1 MGEFC
6 RCILRDSAPDHV
18 AIVKEP
24 ANKQC
29 RIVYFNAEGGK
40 RNRMTWR
47 VEPDAIAGDVEDGG
61 AGRKGLMTSG
71 ILLSTSDIGAKRE
84 KK

>member
-6 RCILRDSAPDHV
+6 RCILRDIEADHI

-47 VEPDAIAGDVEDGG
+47 VEPGPIADSSDSDQ
-61 AGRKGLMTSG
+61 KGLMTNG
-71 ILLSTSDIGAKRE
+71 ILLAESDIGAKRA

>member
-1 MGEFC
+1 MVE
-6 RCILRDSAPDHV
+6 
-18 AIVKEP
+18 EP

-47 VEPDAIAGDVEDGG
+47 VEPGAIDDG
-61 AGRKGLMTSG
+61 ADPDQKGLMTNA
-71 ILLSTSDIGAKRE
+71 ILLAASDIGAERE
-84 KK
+84 KE